1 MQEKEELKE
10 TVILSP
16 ASLMKESPPPLK
28 EEKEILPETVIL
40 KLPRSDIAL
49 EEKGISK
56 EKNRFNLP
64 KKGDVSDQGDD
75 FLAETVILG
84 SEKEVPRLTQRT
96 SSKDLGLGEKAF
108 PPRETKADITRKS
121 VGQPVEDDILSETV
135 IIGSGKVRDKEKDGK
150 KR

>member
-16 ASLMKESPPPLK
+16 LSLMKESPPPLK
-28 EEKEILPETVIL
+28 EGKEILPETVIL

-56 EKNRFNLP
+56 ETNRFNLP

-84 SEKEVPRLTQRT
+84 SEKEVPRPTQRT
-96 SSKDLGLGEKAF
+96 SSKD
-108 PPRETKADITRKS
+108 PRKS

-135 IIGSGKVRDKEKDGK
+135 IIGSGKVRGKEKDGK